1 MPGYARAFNNLGLAL
16 HDSGNYA
23 EALAHLRKAVELE
36 PQIAECHY
44 NLANTLAKL
53 GRFDEMA
60 AEYRRTLEIDPD
72 YVEAHN
78 NFGAAFYGRGQFDEA
93 IAEFQAALN
102 IKPDYTDA
110 RDNLGIAQSRREEI
124 QKTLIRRREALRQ
137 RPDDPALLND
147 TAWML
152 ATNPNASIRNGAE
165 AVELAGRAVRLSGGR
180 EPAVLGTL
188 AAAYAEAGR
197 FSEAQ
202 DTARKALD
210 LAARQDNHPL
220 AESLKGKILLYEAGT
235 PFREMSQPAAA
246 GSTPP

>member
-1 MPGYARAFNNLGLAL
+1 
-16 HDSGNYA
+16 
-23 EALAHLRKAVELE
+23 
-36 PQIAECHY
+36 
-44 NLANTLAKL
+44 
-53 GRFDEMA
+53 MA
-60 AEYRRTLEIDPD
+60 AEYHRVLEIDPGN
-72 YVEAHN
+72 VQAHN
-78 NFGAAFYGRGQFDEA
+78 NFGVALYDHGQSDEA

-110 RDNLGIAQSRREEI
+110 RDNLGLARSWREKI

-137 RPDDPALLND
+137 RPDDLALLND

-152 ATNPNASIRNGAE
+152 ATNPNASLRNGAE

-188 AAAYAEAGR
+188 AAAYAEVGR

-210 LAARQDNHPL
+210 LAARQDNRPL
-220 AESLKGKILLYEAGT
+220 AESLKAKIPLYDAGT